1 MATAQTLRE
10 SFVANILVIVL
21 SSRSVN
27 AGLRRLAHRRRRVRR
42 RVHRRRWG
50 A

>member
-10 SFVANILVIVL
+10 GFVANILVIVL

-27 AGLRRLAHRRRRVRR
+27 AGLRRLVHHRRRVRR
-42 RVHRRRWG
+42 HRRRWG